1 MAMGDLARWVEH
13 AARELADG
21 LAGADVRWL
30 VLGVLLHLGNQVAR
44 GCGWFAVV
52 RIACPAEPVRRRD
65 TVGAWVAGAGAGGVV
80 SSRGGDAVR
89 LLLLHGGTPATG
101 YPVLAGTL
109 VAEGVAEFGVG
120 LVVLVGATSAGLW
133 PGLSLPSAGLL
144 TAAVAVALILGA
156 VICRSALVRRFL
168 DGVARGARVLK
179 SPRLFARTVLPWQ
192 LLSRGSTVASLACFL
207 TAFALPATR
216 GDRARDARPEQRQ
229 DRAARPGRPRRQR
242 RGPRGDVR
250 SGHGSEAG
258 LAQLAVFVVATSTL
272 LTAVGLA
279 LAALVAMRLAG
290 TAATRAASAGV
301 SFAAIAGAGL
311 TVGRSPAANR
321 AAARPAKKPMI
332 VTTTPATMSA
342 TKWLPVA
349 TTARQTRG
357 AHVHAATR
365 AHGRRSELATAA
377 LTATAN
383 PACRLG
389 TAAIWL

>member
-1 MAMGDLARWVEH
+1 MGDLARWVEH

-89 LLLLHGGTPATG
+89 LLLLHRRTPATG

-179 SPRLFARTVLPWQ
+179 SPRLFARTVFPWQ
-192 LLSRGSTVASLACFL
+192 LLSRAARVASLACFL
-207 TAFALPATR
+207 TAFALPAT
-216 GDRARDARPEQRQ
+216 P
-229 DRAARPGRPRRQR
+229 AAIALVMLAQSSGRTVPLAPA
-242 RGPRGDVR
+242 GLGASAAVLAATF
-250 SGHGSEAG
+250 GAVTGSEAG

-279 LAALVAMRLAG
+279 LAALVAVRLAG

-301 SFAAIAGAGL
+301 SSPP
-311 TVGRSPAANR
+311 SPA
-321 AAARPAKKPMI
+321 P
-332 VTTTPATMSA
+332 
-342 TKWLPVA
+342 
-349 TTARQTRG
+349 G
-357 AHVHAATR
+357 
-365 AHGRRSELATAA
+365 
-377 LTATAN
+377 
-383 PACRLG
+383 
-389 TAAIWL
+389 